1 LHEQK
6 VLHEKKG
13 SHDLKPQPTTALSYN
28 PQPATGTAMSI
39 DLNCDIGESFGAW
52 RMGAD
57 AEVMPWITSANIACG
72 FHAGDF
78 STMQQTVALAKQHG
92 VAIGAHVSLP
102 DLQGFG
108 RRELRVTP
116 DEVHAMTLYQIGALA
131 AFARA
136 AGTHVVHVK
145 PHGALYN
152 MAAKDAAL
160 SAAIA
165 RAVRDFD
172 ATLILVGLA
181 GSELPKAAAATGLR
195 VAHEAFADRR
205 YEADGSLTS
214 RRESDAVIHDVDAA
228 VAQAVQIATKGNVL
242 TRDGKTLQIHADTIC
257 VHGDRPVAAV
267 FARRL
272 REALSAAGL
281 PVARLPVPG

>member
-1 LHEQK
+1 
-6 VLHEKKG
+6 
-13 SHDLKPQPTTALSYN
+13 
-28 PQPATGTAMSI
+28 M
-39 DLNCDIGESFGAW
+39 GESFGAW
-52 RMGAD
+52 HMGQD

-78 STMQQTVALAKQHG
+78 STMQRTVLLAKEHG

-116 DEVHAMTLYQIGALA
+116 DEAYAMTLYQIGALA
-131 AFARA
+131 AFANA
-136 AGTHVVHVK
+136 AGTRVAHVK

-152 MAAKDAAL
+152 MAAKDIAL
-160 SAAIA
+160 AAAIA

-172 ATLILVGLA
+172 RNLILVGLA
-181 GSELPKAAAATGLR
+181 GSELPRAGATIGLR

-205 YEADGSLTS
+205 YESDGSLTP
-214 RRESDAVIHDVDAA
+214 RREADAVIHDIDIA
-228 VAQAVQIATKGNVL
+228 VAQAVQIATEGKVE
-242 TRDGKTLQIHADTIC
+242 TRDGGTIDVRVDTIC
-257 VHGDRPVAAV
+257 VHGDRDDAAA

-272 REALSAAGL
+272 REALSGRGAQ
-281 PVARLPVPG
+281 VVPIA